1 MLCNFE
7 GIKTPNLYYIYSL
20 YSYHNFSKIALM
32 RRVMSAER
40 TRRNHSLI
48 STWYLSILNLRAC
61 PPNLDVVASKRKPFK
76 AAGIASFYR
85 EATFSVHIACA
96 LRILRPHQPCKD
108 LHSISTRVYHVACRF
123 PVAIFNCFFS
133 TCIKRG
139 TPGPQYA
146 SIPVSFPM
154 LLA

>member
-76 AAGIASFYR
+76 AAGIAWARCNSCSSYVLHTPSIEKQLFL
-85 EATFSVHIACA
+85 FISHA
-96 LRILRPHQPCKD
+96 LFESLGLTNPAKI
-108 LHSISTRVYHVACRF
+108 SIQSQLVFTTL
-123 PVAIFNCFFS
+123 PVVS
-133 TCIKRG
+133 
-139 TPGPQYA
+139 QLLS
-146 SIPVSFPM
+146 SIVSFQRV
-154 LLA
+154 